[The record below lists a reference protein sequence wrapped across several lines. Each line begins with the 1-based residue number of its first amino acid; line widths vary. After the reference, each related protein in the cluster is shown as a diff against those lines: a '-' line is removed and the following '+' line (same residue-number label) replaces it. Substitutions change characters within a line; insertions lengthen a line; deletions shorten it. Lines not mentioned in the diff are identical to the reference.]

1 MLLPRIHY
9 AWYSTTRTKFEE
21 VFGILYVMMWWI
33 LLMQKNF
40 KTWIIFIIQLT
51 SGIVIITT
59 KNNVFHLAWAEGST
73 YFCLRHWTHIFVDS
87 LLQKGTYENCI
98 CVYFIFSFSKTYD
111 WWLFHAKIGCLKR
124 AMSAKQVKWI
134 EAAYIVYVVAVYTM
148 K

>member
-21 VFGILYVMMWWI
+21 VFGILYIMMWWI

-51 SGIVIITT
+51 SGIIIITT
-59 KNNVFHLAWAEGST
+59 WGIYLLLPK
-73 YFCLRHWTHIFVDS
+73 RHWTHIFVDS

-134 EAAYIVYVVAVYTM
+134 EAAYIVYLVVVYTM

>member
-21 VFGILYVMMWWI
+21 VFGILYIMMWWI

-51 SGIVIITT
+51 SGIIIITT
-59 KNNVFHLAWAEGST
+59 WGFYLLLPK
-73 YFCLRHWTHIFVDS
+73 RHWTHIFVDS

-134 EAAYIVYVVAVYTM
+134 EAAYIVYVVVVYTM